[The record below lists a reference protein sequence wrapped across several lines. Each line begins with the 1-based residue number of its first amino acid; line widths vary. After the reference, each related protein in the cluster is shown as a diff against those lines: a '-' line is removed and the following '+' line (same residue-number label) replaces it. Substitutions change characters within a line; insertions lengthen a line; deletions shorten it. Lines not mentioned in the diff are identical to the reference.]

1 MSMFTEQP
9 GLNELMKNEVDEI
22 MELRGAP
29 GNTHEC
35 YARMADATETAVAT
49 TKEWKKLRDNM
60 WDACKDGDCDA
71 FDAYA
76 ASLRDTALMSALN
89 WLTVAAEAERALGRH
104 G

>member
-9 GLNELMKNEVDEI
+9 GLNELMKNEVAEI
-22 MELRGAP
+22 MERRGAP

-35 YARMADATETAVAT
+35 YARMADATETAVAA

-60 WDACKDGDCDA
+60 WDACKDADIDA

-76 ASLRDTALMSALN
+76 AALRDTALMSAMN
-89 WLTVAAEAERALGRH
+89 WLTVAAEADRALGRH
-104 G
+104 E